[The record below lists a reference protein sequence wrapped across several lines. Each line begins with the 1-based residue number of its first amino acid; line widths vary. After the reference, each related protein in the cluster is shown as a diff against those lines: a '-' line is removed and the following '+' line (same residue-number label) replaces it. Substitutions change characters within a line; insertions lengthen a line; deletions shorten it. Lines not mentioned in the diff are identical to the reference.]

1 MLIRLILLACLT
13 IMLGC
18 SASDVSPP
26 PEGISQDQLVPAL
39 AQIAETGQFEE
50 KTLLELTVG
59 LEQAGLMGEAAS
71 VQQLPSLSNEKQV
84 KQFAKKLS
92 AAVKKQ
98 LAAGNR

>member
-1 MLIRLILLACLT
+1 MLSRLILLACLT

-18 SASDVSPP
+18 SASDVAPP
-26 PEGISQDQLVPAL
+26 PEGISQDQLVSAL

-71 VQQLPSLSNEKQV
+71 LQQLPSLSNEKQV
-84 KQFAKKLS
+84 KQLAKKLS